1 MKALL
6 QRVSWAEV
14 HVDGSSVGRIEKGLL
29 VFLGVCRSDTKEDC
43 KGLVEK
49 ISQLRIFSN
58 GEGKFDLSVLEVG
71 GSILVVSQFTLYGD
85 SSKGR
90 RPNFQ
95 EAAPPDQAKEI
106 YETFLA
112 ELKARSIPFASGQFQ
127 ASMDVSLCNDG
138 PVTLMIDYPN
148 PKGKSS

>member
-14 HVDGSSVGRIEKGLL
+14 HVEGSSVGRIEKGLL
-29 VFLGVCRSDTKEDC
+29 VFLGLSRGDTKEDC
-43 KGLVEK
+43 KGLIDK

-58 GEGKFDLSVLEVG
+58 SEKKGKFDLSVLDVG
-71 GSILVVSQFTLYGD
+71 GSLLVVSQFTLYGD
-85 SSKGR
+85 CSRGR
-90 RPNFQ
+90 RPSFS
-95 EAAPPDQAKEI
+95 EAAPPEQAKEI
-106 YETFLA
+106 YEAFLG

-138 PVTLMIDYPN
+138 PVTLMIDYPT
-148 PKGKSS
+148 KG